1 MSDDIGQTVPSLSA
15 GAIPKTIVLIG
26 LMGAGK
32 SSVGRRLA
40 ARLGLP
46 FVDADTEI
54 EAAAGRSIADV
65 FAGHGE
71 AAFRDVERRVV
82 RRLLDG
88 PVCVL
93 ATGGGAF
100 IDSEIRKLV
109 METGIALWLRASLDT
124 MIRRTERR
132 DDRPLL
138 QNGDRA
144 EILAGLMRARYPIY
158 AEAPIT
164 VDAGDTT
171 IEATVDRV
179 VAALAQHLGNV
190 KAGP

>member
-1 MSDDIGQTVPSLSA
+1 
-15 GAIPKTIVLIG
+15 
-26 LMGAGK
+26 
-32 SSVGRRLA
+32 
-40 ARLGLP
+40 
-46 FVDADTEI
+46 
-54 EAAAGRSIADV
+54 
-65 FAGHGE
+65 
-71 AAFRDVERRVV
+71 
-82 RRLLDG
+82 
-88 PVCVL
+88 
-93 ATGGGAF
+93 
-100 IDSEIRKLV
+100 